1 VSDGEDRVV
10 VAVSGAAEGPW
21 EVLSPGVGWW
31 SAAPRSGELLGP
43 GSRVGV
49 LTQLHRRTVLCLP
62 DSHVGRVEGT
72 PRARKVAVAY
82 GQQLFRL
89 APIEASGALAAAG
102 AGAERGADDVPEGCW
117 AVVAPTDG
125 VFYRG
130 PDPSSPPFVE
140 CGDRIRLGQ
149 PIGLVE
155 VMKTFNQIAY
165 GGPGYPQ
172 EVEVVEVRRG
182 DAEEVDAGDV
192 LVVVR

>member
-1 VSDGEDRVV
+1 MPDGEERVLV
-10 VAVSGAAEGPW
+10 GVSGTAEGPW
-21 EVLSPGVGWW
+21 EVTSPGVGWW
-31 SAAPRSGELLGP
+31 TAAPRSGELVGP
-43 GSRVGV
+43 GSTVGV

-62 DSHVGRVEGT
+62 DSHVGRVEGA

-89 APIEASGALAAAG
+89 APIEAGGALVAAG
-102 AGAERGADDVPEGCW
+102 AGVDLGADDVPEGCL

-140 CGDRIRLGQ
+140 MGDRIRLGQ

-155 VMKTFNQIAY
+155 VMKTFNQITYA
-165 GGPGYPQ
+165 GPGYPK